1 MHDRFGGTKRS
12 AIKLMEKHEDTNSL
26 CRSCQERPVSVQKH
40 SLCPRCYQRWLKSPD
55 HQRELLV
62 KRSRA
67 ALMPPSSHFIHAES
81 VSSPDEARRIYVEQE
96 EAWQDAIRQANQHYR
111 NLGDEA
117 AIVLAQIK
125 SFISNVTQLEVS
137 AVLAGVSGIPERPSF
152 MNEPLL
158 PLKRKQQ
165 EMLAKQVDER
175 FKAINNR
182 VLAAEQIDCAPSFR
196 NRKAREVGK
205 YARLIYE
212 RSKPLFWHFGKARS
226 HRYYKKALV
235 RAIMENPGNPHLR
248 FWLSK
253 RGMCPP

>member
-1 MHDRFGGTKRS
+1 
-12 AIKLMEKHEDTNSL
+12 
-26 CRSCQERPVSVQKH
+26 
-40 SLCPRCYQRWLKSPD
+40 
-55 HQRELLV
+55 
-62 KRSRA
+62 
-67 ALMPPSSHFIHAES
+67 MPQSSHFIHPES
-81 VSSPDEARRIYVEQE
+81 DSSPDEARRNYIEQE
-96 EAWQDAIRQANQHYR
+96 EAWQDAIRQASQHYR

-125 SFISNVTQLEVS
+125 SFISNVNQLEIS
-137 AVLAGVSGIPERPSF
+137 AMLAGVSGIPERPSF
-152 MNEPLL
+152 MHEPLL

-165 EMLAKQVDER
+165 EMLVKQIDER

-235 RAIMENPGNPHLR
+235 RAIMESQGNPNARL
-248 FWLSK
+248 WLSK
-253 RGMCPP
+253 RGMSPP